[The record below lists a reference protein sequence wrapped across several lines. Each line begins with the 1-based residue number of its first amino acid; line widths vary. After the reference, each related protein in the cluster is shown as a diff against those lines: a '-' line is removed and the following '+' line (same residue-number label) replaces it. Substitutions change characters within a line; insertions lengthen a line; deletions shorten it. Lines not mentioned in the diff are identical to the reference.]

1 LTLDPGIA
9 LAGLP
14 IGLIVGL
21 TGMGGGALLTPMLVL
36 GFGIDPLTAVSSDLV
51 ASLCMKPVGGAVH
64 LRHGTVRTDVV
75 RWLMLGSIPMAFLGV
90 LVLTSLLGG
99 NGAAMK
105 TLLGGALLLVLLSM
119 VVRRMFGPRRPVE
132 ADDRAVAPR
141 PLATLAAG
149 ALGGL
154 VVGLTSV
161 GSGSLIIA
169 ALMIVYP
176 RMSMRSLVGTDLVQA
191 VPLVGSAALAHMIF
205 GDVHFG
211 LTASLLLGS
220 IPGVYLGG
228 AFLDEGFGH
237 GPEAGHHGAADGVG
251 GQAARGRQRDHAARV
266 GGDGHLRGH
275 GDDGRPAPARPL
287 PGRTARPRGGRPGA
301 ERAAPRPGD
310 AGAGRRS
317 RRGGVGARPLTR
329 RSTGRPVDLHQT
341 DSSRV
346 PGK

>member
-90 LVLTSLLGG
+90 LVLTSLLGD

-141 PLATLAAG
+141 PLA
-149 ALGGL
+149 
-154 VVGLTSV
+154 
-161 GSGSLIIA
+161 
-169 ALMIVYP
+169 
-176 RMSMRSLVGTDLVQA
+176 RRW
-191 VPLVGSAALAHMIF
+191 
-205 GDVHFG
+205 
-211 LTASLLLGS
+211 
-220 IPGVYLGG
+220 
-228 AFLDEGFGH
+228 
-237 GPEAGHHGAADGVG
+237 
-251 GQAARGRQRDHAARV
+251 
-266 GGDGHLRGH
+266 
-275 GDDGRPAPARPL
+275 
-287 PGRTARPRGGRPGA
+287 PRGPW
-301 ERAAPRPGD
+301 
-310 AGAGRRS
+310 AG
-317 RRGGVGARPLTR
+317 
-329 RSTGRPVDLHQT
+329 
-341 DSSRV
+341 SSSV
-346 PGK
+346 

>member
-1 LTLDPGIA
+1 MTLDPGIA

-220 IPGVYLGG
+220 IPGVYLGARFSTKASDTVLKPVIMVLLTASG
-228 AFLDEGFGH
+228 AKLLGAGNGITLLASAGMATYAAMAMMADRRRLARYLAAQP
-237 GPEAGHHGAADGVG
+237 GPEAAALAPSAPLPDLGT
-251 GQAARGRQRDHAARV
+251 
-266 GGDGHLRGH
+266 
-275 GDDGRPAPARPL
+275 PARD
-287 PGRTARPRGGRPGA
+287 AAVVEGA
-301 ERAAPRPGD
+301 SE
-310 AGAGRRS
+310 
-317 RRGGVGARPLTR
+317 
-329 RSTGRPVDLHQT
+329 PV
-341 DSSRV
+341 R
-346 PGK
+346 